1 MHTQFM
7 AILIAAVMMV
17 LTANVMAA
25 EGKAGEQAKGAM
37 SPEKKAAILKE
48 FDKNGD
54 GELCEAEKKAMM
66 EARKQK
72 MAEVMKQFDKD
83 GDGKLN
89 EEEKKAMM
97 EARKQKGAGEGAKE
111 RNRDRNKERKGKE

>member
-1 MHTQFM
+1 MHTRFV
-7 AILIAAVMMV
+7 AILIAAVTMV

-25 EGKAGEQAKGAM
+25 EGKAGEQAKGGM
-37 SPEKKAAILKE
+37 TPEKKAAILKE

-66 EARKQK
+66 QARKQK
-72 MAEVMKQFDKD
+72 MDELVKQFDKD

-97 EARKQKGAGEGAKE
+97 EARKQRGKGEGPKGRNAK
-111 RNRDRNKERKGKE
+111 KEGKGKE